1 LSRQNLRYRALA
13 IMLAAMLLPGRAQA
27 QTEEQWDSCYGI
39 GVPAPNV
46 QPPEVLISG
55 CTAVIQSGI
64 HSGRNLVVA
73 FTNRGVGYRQT
84 FERDRAFMD
93 FEQAIALDADYL
105 PAYDQTGQPVLGHRR
120 LRACPAGPGSDHQA
134 ETARGRPGHRRSRSR
149 AAMRAPRPRH
159 HAAGV
164 SSLLKSRHAFSTSA
178 TAGALPA

>member
-1 LSRQNLRYRALA
+1 MSRQNLRYRALA
-13 IMLAAMLLPGRAQA
+13 ITLAAMLLPGRAQA

-105 PAYDQTGQPVLGHRR
+105 PAYDHRGSLYWDIGDFEHARQDLDRIIR
-120 LRACPAGPGSDHQA
+120 LKQREVDPGA
-134 ETARGRPGHRRSRSR
+134 TEA
-149 AAMRAPRPRH
+149 
-159 HAAGV
+159 
-164 SSLLKSRHAFSTSA
+164 SLE
-178 TAGALPA
+178 PQ